1 MFEEGE
7 EMSGAKAVCRVIQA
21 VVRPINSQPACNIRD
36 EQQMRSDIAR
46 FPPISEQETSP

>member
-1 MFEEGE
+1 MFGEGE

-21 VVRPINSQPACNIRD
+21 VVRPD